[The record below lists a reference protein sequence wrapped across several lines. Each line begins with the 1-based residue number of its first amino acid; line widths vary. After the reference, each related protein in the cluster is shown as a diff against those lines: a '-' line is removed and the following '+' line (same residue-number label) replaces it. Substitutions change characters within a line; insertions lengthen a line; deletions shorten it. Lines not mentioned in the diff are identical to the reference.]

1 MKKSDVVKSVFSYL
15 NNNPWIKAKDLSA
28 VLAHDYNITIDKE
41 SLNLILYDLKIR
53 GEPSRFQ
60 ITNGP
65 FQIRML
71 T

>member
-28 VLAHDYNITIDKE
+28 VLAHDYNITIDKK
-41 SLNLILYDLKIR
+41 SLNLILYDLKKR
-53 GEPSRFQ
+53 GEPSRIQ

>member
-28 VLAHDYNITIDKE
+28 VLAHDYNITIEKK
-41 SLNLILYDLKIR
+41 SLNLILYDLKKKVK
-53 GEPSRFQ
+53 PSRIQ

-65 FQIRML
+65 FQIQML

>member
-53 GEPSRFQ
+53 GEPSRIQ

-65 FQIRML
+65 FQIQML

>member
-28 VLAHDYNITIDKE
+28 VLAHDYNITIDKK
-41 SLNLILYDLKIR
+41 SLNLILYDLKKR
-53 GEPSRFQ
+53 GEPSRIQ

-65 FQIRML
+65 FQIQML